1 MTHLDVIVVG
11 GGAMGSAAAWEL
23 ARRGRD
29 VALLERFAP
38 GHKHGASHGASRN
51 FLSLIHI

>member
-29 VALLERFAP
+29 VALLERFGEAYRDYCRRVKRWVP
-38 GHKHGASHGASRN
+38 GVY
-51 FLSLIHI
+51 